1 MMKDPAEIDA
11 PENVDPN
18 TGGETRTERVDC
30 TVEIEG
36 VAAGGKAGGFV

>member
-1 MMKDPAEIDA
+1 MEQNDEHIPPMEQAAPPPVVRQDA
-11 PENVDPN
+11 
-18 TGGETRTERVDC
+18 